1 MTKTAYGQ
9 LKQYLMLTRPEKMD
23 AAWFATTLMQD
34 WSQRSGI
41 ADAVWQGSGPSLLA
55 FYAASLASHPQWR
68 LPVDDGL
75 VSQVRT
81 RLIRQMGQR
90 NSESTLYQKM
100 LAQVANQ
107 YADMRLADM
116 TATTMLRVCSA
127 LMRWC
132 RACLPV
138 RPGSR
143 PCSRPLRKWSR
154 NAAMKWTGC

>member
-1 MTKTAYGQ
+1 MPPA
-9 LKQYLMLTRPEKMD
+9 
-23 AAWFATTLMQD
+23 
-34 WSQRSGI
+34 
-41 ADAVWQGSGPSLLA
+41 
-55 FYAASLASHPQWR
+55 ASHPQWR

-81 RLIRQMGQR
+81 RLIRQLGQR

-116 TATTMLRVCSA
+116 TADTDASRLFSTDEV
-127 LMRWC
+127 
-132 RACLPV
+132 V
-138 RPGSR
+138 PGMFTRQARSR